1 MVHEDVTAPDLRE
14 ELVRVGCREETRMH
28 DRIPR
33 LLLEVR
39 AVDRDE
45 LLQLSEVEQARDQI
59 DLLGAGA
66 QTALEP
72 FEHPLRDR
80 AGDLDA
86 HDVAESPP
94 PQLVLHR
101 LEQVVCL
108 VRHFEVRV
116 ACHAKCGALDDLHA
130 GKQAWQ
136 KVPDDTLEGKEEPA
150 RADRE
155 EARKQLGDLD
165 AGKPLLAR
173 VRVADEDA
181 EAQRQR

>member
-14 ELVRVGCREETRMH
+14 ELVRVGRREETLMH
-28 DRIPR
+28 DRIPG

-45 LLQLSEVEQARDQI
+45 LLQLSQVEQARDQI
-59 DLLGAGA
+59 DLLAAGA
-66 QTALEP
+66 QTAFEP
-72 FEHPLRDR
+72 FEHPIRDR

-86 HDVAESPP
+86 YDVAESPP

-101 LEQVVCL
+101 LEEVVCL

-116 ACHAKCGALDDLHA
+116 ACYAKCGALDDLHA

-136 KVPDDTLEGKEEPA
+136 KVPDDALEGKEEPA
-150 RADRE
+150 RAD
-155 EARKQLGDLD
+155 
-165 AGKPLLAR
+165 
-173 VRVADEDA
+173 
-181 EAQRQR
+181 

>member
-1 MVHEDVTAPDLRE
+1 MVDEDVTAPDLRE

-28 DRIPR
+28 DRIPG
-33 LLLEVR
+33 LGLQVG

-59 DLLGAGA
+59 DLLGACA

-72 FEHPLRDR
+72 FEHPVRDR

-86 HDVAESPP
+86 HDVSESAP

-108 VRHFEVRV
+108 VRHLEVRV
-116 ACHAKCGALDDLHA
+116 ARHAECGAFNDLHA
-130 GKQAWQ
+130 GKQSRQ
-136 KVPDDTLEGKEEPA
+136 KVPDDALEGEEEPA

-165 AGKPLLAR
+165 AGEPLLAR
-173 VRVADEDA
+173 IRVADEDA